1 MILTLDEVKAR
12 RTLLGAALCKHVCR
26 CHKSSSALFLWARS
40 TDNAEVAVLG
50 YARSGLFLENYR
62 EKHFSSVAGGG
73 GTEDPIT
80 TYTEGSYE

>member
-12 RTLLGAALCKHVCR
+12 RILLGAALCKHVCR
-26 CHKSSSALFLWARS
+26 CHKSSLALFLWARS

-62 EKHFSSVAGGG
+62 EKHFKFCGRGWG
-73 GTEDPIT
+73 D
-80 TYTEGSYE
+80 